1 MNTLGKSMHTMEKSS
16 KTMEKSMNNANG
28 KFQLQILPKTA
39 TFLYKLQAASRGV
52 QFNTR
57 SLEAGAGHRSELKE
71 GGR

>member
-1 MNTLGKSMHTMEKSS
+1 MSAMFVLWV
-16 KTMEKSMNNANG
+16 
-28 KFQLQILPKTA
+28 L
-39 TFLYKLQAASRGV
+39 FLYRLQAASRGV